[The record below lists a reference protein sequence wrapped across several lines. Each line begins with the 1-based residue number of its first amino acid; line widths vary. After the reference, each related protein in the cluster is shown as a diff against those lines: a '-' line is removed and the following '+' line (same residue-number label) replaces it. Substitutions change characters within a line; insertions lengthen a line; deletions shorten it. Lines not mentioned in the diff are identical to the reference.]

1 MIKDYQIIEKIGKGT
16 FGIVYK
22 VKRLNDPLIYVI
34 KQISLNGL
42 NEEQKNQVHSEARIL
57 SLIKSN
63 YVVKYYESF
72 LLNNDLN
79 IVMEYCDNGDL
90 CHYLSRQK
98 NPLKEELIWQI
109 FIKITIGLTA
119 IHKMKIL
126 HRDLKTLNI
135 FLKKDMEIKI
145 GDLGVAKELNQ
156 ASFANTLI
164 GTPYYL
170 SPEMCEDKP
179 YNQKSDVWALGCILY
194 ELCTYRHRSIN
205 FKNLK

>member
-1 MIKDYQIIEKIGKGT
+1 MIGNYHILEKIGKGT

-22 VKRLNDPLIYVI
+22 AKRINDPLIYVI

-42 NEEQKNQVHSEARIL
+42 TEEQINQVYKEAKIL

-72 LLNNDLN
+72 LENQDLN

-90 CHYLSRQK
+90 CNYLNMQK
-98 NPLKEELIWQI
+98 TPLKEDLIWQI
-109 FIKITIGLTA
+109 FIKITLGLTT

-135 FLKKDMEIKI
+135 
-145 GDLGVAKELNQ
+145 LNHLLTIM
-156 ASFANTLI
+156 N
-164 GTPYYL
+164 YL
-170 SPEMCEDKP
+170 
-179 YNQKSDVWALGCILY
+179 
-194 ELCTYRHRSIN
+194 
-205 FKNLK
+205 